1 MRLTLSWLR
10 RGREGAGGPDRAGTA
25 GQSNLEGAGLGELI
39 GALPDELRREALTH
53 SSWTEERTDSYE
65 RLALLGDSV
74 LGLSVADELY
84 RTLPDLNAGALTKI
98 LNQVVSGASCA
109 EVGRELGIPDMLL
122 AADPG
127 VTDGKQTPA
136 RLLLE
141 GERPLPEITEAMI
154 GACYLHHGFLL
165 TAAAVTAAFRPKMA
179 SVQENQTDFKSA
191 LQEEAARRGETV
203 AYEVVGSTGPAHQRI
218 YEVAVIYRGEEIGR
232 GEGRSKK
239 AAGQAAA
246 QVGLQRLLD

>member
-1 MRLTLSWLR
+1 MTLSWLR
-10 RGREGAGGPDRAGTA
+10 RGREGAKSPDRAGGA
-25 GQSNLEGAGLGELI
+25 GGKNLQGAGLGELI
-39 GALPDELRREALTH
+39 AALPDELRTRALTH
-53 SSWTEERTDSYE
+53 SSWTEDRAGSYE

-109 EVGRELGIPDMLL
+109 QVGLELGIPDMLL
-122 AADPG
+122 EADPG
-127 VTDGKQTPA
+127 VADGKQTPA

-154 GACYLHHGFLL
+154 GACYLHHGFEV
-165 TAAAVTAAFRPKMA
+165 TAAAVTEAFRPRMA
-179 SVQENQTDFKSA
+179 AVQENQTDFKSA

-203 AYEVVGSTGPAHQRI
+203 TYEVVGSTGPAHQRV